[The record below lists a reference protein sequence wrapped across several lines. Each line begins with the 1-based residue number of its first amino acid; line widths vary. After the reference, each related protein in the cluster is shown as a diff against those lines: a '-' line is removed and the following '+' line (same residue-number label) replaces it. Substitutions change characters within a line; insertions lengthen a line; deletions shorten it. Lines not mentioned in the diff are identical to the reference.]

1 MRISFR
7 KINIYYYE
15 VIFGKENKQM
25 NETNRELLDQVI
37 NQNLSNALNAGEG
50 SEEAKAYFRQ
60 AMDAID
66 RQINLNKVDCAYQ
79 ESYDKLEAEKSR
91 IDEIEKE
98 KIAIEKQKLEIEE
111 RKIEIENEKSEIDK
125 QNREQDEKFKAEE
138 ARNNLI
144 LRGVEIACGV
154 IVTPIISY
162 ALNRGLSKV
171 IMRWEEGNTFTT
183 TPGKSLR
190 GMFQFKK

>member
-1 MRISFR
+1 
-7 KINIYYYE
+7 
-15 VIFGKENKQM
+15 M

-37 NQNLSNALNAGEG
+37 NKTLSNALEAEEG

-91 IDEIEKE
+91 IDEVEKE

-111 RKIEIENEKSEIDK
+111 QKIAIEKEKSEIDNL
-125 QNREQDEKFKAEE
+125 NREQDERFKEEE

-144 LRGVEIACGV
+144 LRGIEIACCV

>member
-1 MRISFR
+1 
-7 KINIYYYE
+7 
-15 VIFGKENKQM
+15 M

-37 NQNLSNALNAGEG
+37 ERNLSNALNSTEG
-50 SEEAKAYFRQ
+50 SDEAKAYFRQ

-79 ESYDKLEAEKSR
+79 ESYDKLEADKNRVEEVEKAK
-91 IDEIEKE
+91 IEIEKR
-98 KIAIEKQKLEIEE
+98 KLEVEQK
-111 RKIEIENEKSEIDK
+111 KIEIENEKTEIERS
-125 QNREQDEKFKAEE
+125 NREQDDKFKEQE
-138 ARNNLI
+138 ARTTMI
-144 LRGVEIACGV
+144 FRGVEIVCSC
-154 IVTPIISY
+154 IISPVICY
-162 ALNRGLSKV
+162 GLNRGLSKV

>member
-1 MRISFR
+1 
-7 KINIYYYE
+7 
-15 VIFGKENKQM
+15 M

-37 NQNLSNALNAGEG
+37 NQNLSNALNADEG

-98 KIAIEKQKLEIEE
+98 KIAIEKQKL
-111 RKIEIENEKSEIDK
+111 EIENEKSEIDK

-190 GMFQFKK
+190 GMFQFKKWMY

>member
-1 MRISFR
+1 
-7 KINIYYYE
+7 
-15 VIFGKENKQM
+15 M

-37 NQNLSNALNAGEG
+37 NQNLSNALNAEEG

-91 IDEIEKE
+91 IDEVEKE
-98 KIAIEKQKLEIEE
+98 KLEIEE

>member
-1 MRISFR
+1 
-7 KINIYYYE
+7 
-15 VIFGKENKQM
+15 M

-37 NQNLSNALNAGEG
+37 NQNLTNALEANGG

-79 ESYDKLEAEKSR
+79 ENYEKLEAEKSR
-91 IDEIEKE
+91 IEEIEKAKLE
-98 KIAIEKQKLEIEE
+98 LENQKLEIE
-111 RKIEIENEKSEIDK
+111 RQKIELEKGKNDFELR
-125 QNREQDEKFKAEE
+125 NREQDEIFRDEE
-138 ARNNLI
+138 ARNTMI
-144 LRGVEIACGV
+144 FRGVEIVCGCIVAPV
-154 IVTPIISY
+154 IAYS
-162 ALNRGLSKV
+162 LNRGLSKV

-183 TPGKSLR
+183 TPGKALR